1 MAATARRYDLDW
13 LRIGA
18 TLLLFPYH
26 VAKTFD
32 VTPIYHVK
40 NAVLVPQLDYV
51 TLFIH
56 QWHMPLFFALAGWS
70 AYGSLASRGSGGF
83 MRERVQ
89 RVLVPFVAGCVV
101 LCPFVKYLELRS
113 GLSVTAQGVG
123 TLTAPFDESFLR
135 FLPTFFTRL
144 DRFTWSHL
152 WFLIYLFAFTLV
164 LLPALAP
171 LAARGARDAAGGRGA
186 QPPGWRLYLPL
197 VPFVLIQTT
206 LRLRWHGIQNLY
218 DDWANVAY
226 YGLFFLLGFCV
237 SRRPAWEDV
246 IAREWRR
253 AGAIGL
259 GAAAAMLAGWW
270 LRGGVHWPIELTRPA
285 LATGLPLLALS
296 GVTGYCVVIAIVGAA
311 RQHLTGAALNDAPRV
326 RDARRYLTEAALPI
340 YVLHQLAVVALG
352 YVVVGLAV
360 SIPVKMALQLTG
372 AVAATFAAYHYG
384 VRRVPAARAL
394 LGMKGGVPATALR
407 TPVNTAQAAC

>member
-1 MAATARRYDLDW
+1 MAMAASARRDDLDW

-26 VAKTFD
+26 VMKTFD

-70 AYGSLASRGSGGF
+70 AYGSLASRGTGAF
-83 MRERVQ
+83 LRERVQ
-89 RVLVPFVAGCVV
+89 RVLVPFLSGTLL

-113 GLSVTAQGVG
+113 GLSVTAQGAASLA
-123 TLTAPFDESFLR
+123 TPFHESFLQ
-135 FLPTFFTRL
+135 FLPSFYTRL

-164 LLPALAP
+164 LLPLLAP
-171 LAARGARDAAGGRGA
+171 LARREERDGDAPPSAA
-186 QPPGWRLYLPL
+186 RLYLPL

-206 LRLRWHGIQNLY
+206 IRLKWHGVQNLY
-218 DDWANVAY
+218 DDWANVSY
-226 YGLFFLLGFCV
+226 YGLFFVLGFCLA
-237 SRRPAWEDV
+237 RRPAWEDV

-259 GAAAAMLAGWW
+259 GAATMMLIGWM
-270 LRGGVHWPIELTRPA
+270 LRGGVHWPIALTFPS
-285 LATGLPLLALS
+285 LVTGVPLLALS
-296 GVTGYCVVIAIVGAA
+296 GISGYCVVVAILGAA
-311 RQHLTGAALNDAPRV
+311 RAYLGGAALNDAPRV
-326 RDARRYLTEAALPI
+326 RAARRYLAEAALPI
-340 YVLHQLAVVALG
+340 YVLHQLAVVGLG
-352 YVVVGLAV
+352 YVIVGLAL
-360 SIPVKMALQLTG
+360 SIPAKMTLLLVGAIAL
-372 AVAATFAAYHYG
+372 TFAAYHYG
-384 VRRVPAARAL
+384 VRGVPLARAC
-394 LGMKGGVPATALR
+394 LGMKVPPNPRQHHEERVLALS
-407 TPVNTAQAAC
+407 